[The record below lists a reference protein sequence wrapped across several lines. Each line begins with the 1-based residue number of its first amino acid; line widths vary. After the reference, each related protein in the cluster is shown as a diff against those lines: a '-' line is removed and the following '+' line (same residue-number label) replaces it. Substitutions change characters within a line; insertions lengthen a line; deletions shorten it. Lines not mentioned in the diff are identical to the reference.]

1 MPSEDILQKLEGY
14 ELELELKAYKKAF
27 ASLFKKG
34 KYAEAYNL
42 TIAMAVKERGSTI
55 DAQSIQRGL
64 DMLSKAIVEG
74 KEAVIKVFEVE
85 FYSGLDDSDATA
97 TANAMVT
104 SLESSQS
111 KALAIGLTIVGIGIL
126 ALFRPK

>member
-1 MPSEDILQKLEGY
+1 MPSEDMIQKLEGY

-55 DAQSIQRGL
+55 DAQSIQSGL

-85 FYSGLDDSDATA
+85 FYSGLSDSDATA
-97 TANAMVT
+97 TANAMEAA
-104 SLESSQS
+104 LDSSQS
-111 KALAIGLTIVGIGIL
+111 KVLAIGLTFVGIGIL
-126 ALFRPK
+126 AFFRPK